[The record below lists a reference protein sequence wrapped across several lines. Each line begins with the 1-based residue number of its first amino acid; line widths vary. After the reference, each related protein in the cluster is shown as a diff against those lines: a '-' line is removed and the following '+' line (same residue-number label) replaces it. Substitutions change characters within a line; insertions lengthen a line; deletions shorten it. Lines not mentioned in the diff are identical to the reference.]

1 MTKVRRIGVMSLAK
15 MELVLFGVVG
25 LVFALV
31 VFLASLG
38 DLDLGVALLF
48 LVLFTIGSAV
58 AGFVGGALVAWLY
71 NLVARLTGGV
81 EIELAGRDDGEL

>member
-1 MTKVRRIGVMSLAK
+1 MTRVRRIGVMSLAK
-15 MELVLFGVVG
+15 MELVLFAVVG
-25 LVFALV
+25 LFFALV

-48 LVLFTIGSAV
+48 LVLITIGSAV
-58 AGFVGGALVAWLY
+58 FGFVAGALVAWLY